1 MNKENVLF
9 GVIGLLL
16 GCIVGFLFANNLNQS
31 EAQIASVPQAPISAM
46 SNPAPQNQN
55 LPPDHPQVGGANG
68 KQVDCA
74 QLPEVDETVK
84 NAESKPGDF
93 KAQAD
98 VGDGYYQFQCF
109 DEAAKFY
116 ERAVKIRPDSVET
129 LVKAGNAQFDAEN
142 YEAAEKW
149 YTAALAKNPDDVNVR
164 TDLGLSFYLRNPP
177 NVDRAIKEYKTSLEK
192 SPNHELSLQNLVV
205 ALREKGD
212 TGAAQEAIDKLT
224 KINPNNPL
232 LTNIK

>member
-31 EAQIASVPQAPISAM
+31 EAQIASIPQAPISAM
-46 SNPAPQNQN
+46 SNPAQQNQN
-55 LPPDHPQVGGANG
+55 LPPDHPQVGGAASQQPSG
-68 KQVDCA
+68 EPMPQVTEA
-74 QLPEVDETVK
+74 LK
-84 NAESKPGDF
+84 NAESKPEDF

-98 VGDGYYQFQCF
+98 VGDLYYQIQRF

-149 YTAALAKNPDDVNVR
+149 YTAALAKNPNDVNVR

-177 NVDRAIKEYKTSLEK
+177 DVDRAIKEYKISLEK

>member
-31 EAQIASVPQAPISAM
+31 EVQIAAVSQAPIPAM
-46 SNPAPQNQN
+46 SNPAQQNQN
-55 LPPDHPQVGGANG
+55 LPPDHPQVGGAAQQTSG
-68 KQVDCA
+68 EPMPQVTEA
-74 QLPEVDETVK
+74 LK

-98 VGDGYYQFQCF
+98 VGDLYYQIQRFA
-109 DEAAKFY
+109 EAAKFY
-116 ERAVKIRPDSVET
+116 ERAVKLRPDSVET
-129 LVKAGNAQFDAEN
+129 LVKAGNAQFDAED

-149 YTAALAKNPDDVNVR
+149 YTAALAKNPNDVNVR

-177 NVDRAIKEYKTSLEK
+177 DVDRAIKEYKTSLEK

-212 TGAAQEAIDKLT
+212 TNAAQEAVDRLT

>member
-31 EAQIASVPQAPISAM
+31 EVQIAAVSQAPIPAM
-46 SNPAPQNQN
+46 SNPAQQNQN
-55 LPPDHPQVGGANG
+55 LPPDHPQVGGAASQQTG
-68 KQVDCA
+68 GEPMPQVTEA
-74 QLPEVDETVK
+74 LK
-84 NAESKPGDF
+84 NAESKPADF

-98 VGDGYYQFQCF
+98 VGDLYYQIQRF

-177 NVDRAIKEYKTSLEK
+177 DVDRAIKEYKTSLEK

-212 TGAAQEAIDKLT
+212 TSAAQEAVDRLT